1 MDMKI
6 AEGRNFDIEID
17 SDNDGVVLINQTAAR
32 QLGWETPIGKRIFLE
47 GNDSLGSEVI
57 GVVKDFHDDGLQ
69 QPIEPIII
77 FKLPEGTGR
86 TLVARIKKGQ
96 LPHTMDFIEDTWKEL
111 YPDHPFDYNFLYEL
125 FDNLY
130 RQDIR
135 TGKVVNIFSAFAIFI
150 ACLGLFGLASFST
163 SQRLKEIGI
172 RRVMGA
178 SSLNITKLL
187 VSNFLKWVALANIIA
202 LPLAWLASKNGYKVL
217 PTKLT

>member
-1 MDMKI
+1 
-6 AEGRNFDIEID
+6 
-17 SDNDGVVLINQTAAR
+17 
-32 QLGWETPIGKRIFLE
+32 
-47 GNDSLGSEVI
+47 
-57 GVVKDFHDDGLQ
+57 VKDFHADGLQ

-111 YPDHPFDYNFLYEL
+111 YPDHPFDYNFLDEL

-202 LPLAWLASKNGYKVL
+202 LPLAWLASKKWLQGFAYKINLNVVTFIL
-217 PTKLT
+217 AALISIFAAIITVSFQSIKAAHSNPVDAIKYE

>member
-1 MDMKI
+1 
-6 AEGRNFDIEID
+6 
-17 SDNDGVVLINQTAAR
+17 
-32 QLGWETPIGKRIFLE
+32 
-47 GNDSLGSEVI
+47 
-57 GVVKDFHDDGLQ
+57 

-111 YPDHPFDYNFLYEL
+111 YPDHPFDYNFLDEL

-202 LPLAWLASKNGYKVL
+202 LPLAWLASKKWLQGFAYKINLNVVTFIL
-217 PTKLT
+217 AALISIFAAIITVSFQSIKAAHSNPVDAIKYE